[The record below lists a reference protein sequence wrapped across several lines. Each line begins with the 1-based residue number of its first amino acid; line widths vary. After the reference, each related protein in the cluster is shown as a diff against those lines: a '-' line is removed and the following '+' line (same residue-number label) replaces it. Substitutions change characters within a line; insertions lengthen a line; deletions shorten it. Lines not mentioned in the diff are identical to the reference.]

1 MNYLKWLGLAGL
13 TIWLAILTLPDD
25 KLHVVFCDV
34 GQGDAI
40 LVTYKT
46 NQLLID
52 GGPGRRVISCL
63 EKHMPFYDR
72 RIEAVVLTH
81 RNSDHSKGLEY
92 VRERYNVLE
101 WEPALIRGQILETGP
116 IRFLVLWPDGQV
128 PGSAGISEE
137 NDRGIVGKVSFGRF
151 DVLLTADV
159 STGSYPDPGAGIE
172 VAKVPHH
179 GSKYGWDEAWWNKN
193 RPGLAVV
200 SVGKNSY
207 GHPTE
212 EVIKSLGSLNIK
224 LLRTDLDGE
233 IEIVSDGE
241 HWEVK

>member
-101 WEPALIRGQILETGP
+101 WEPALIRGRYWKRDRSDFWYCGRTGKYRDP
-116 IRFLVLWPDGQV
+116 PESV
-128 PGSAGISEE
+128 
-137 NDRGIVGKVSFGRF
+137 KKM
-151 DVLLTADV
+151 
-159 STGSYPDPGAGIE
+159 TG
-172 VAKVPHH
+172 V
-179 GSKYGWDEAWWNKN
+179 
-193 RPGLAVV
+193 
-200 SVGKNSY
+200 
-207 GHPTE
+207 
-212 EVIKSLGSLNIK
+212 
-224 LLRTDLDGE
+224 
-233 IEIVSDGE
+233 
-241 HWEVK
+241 